1 MLVGWVGLGNVVE
14 AVRVFDYHR
23 VLRVSRTQLDNAKE
37 VKERQNC
44 VYYSTRPLLIAHVHA
59 TRLLSNITSSC
70 VACSQK
76 TLLNRL
82 DSRGLDL
89 TRRATGVNGVVYTN
103 GESTLGSFFRK
114 PLSLSLTEY
123 HNIGISAMAALLCT
137 TFEN

>member
-1 MLVGWVGLGNVVE
+1 M
-14 AVRVFDYHR
+14 
-23 VLRVSRTQLDNAKE
+23 
-37 VKERQNC
+37 
-44 VYYSTRPLLIAHVHA
+44 
-59 TRLLSNITSSC
+59 TSSC

-123 HNIGISAMAALLCT
+123 HNIGISAKQTPQWLHFCAQLSKTELYCSV
-137 TFEN
+137 